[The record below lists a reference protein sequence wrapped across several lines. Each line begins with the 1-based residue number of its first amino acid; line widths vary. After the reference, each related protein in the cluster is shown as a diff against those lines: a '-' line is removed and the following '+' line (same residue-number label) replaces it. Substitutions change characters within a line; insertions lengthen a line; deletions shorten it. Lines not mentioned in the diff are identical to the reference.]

1 MQSFFVLLAAL
12 VPPQSQEQSPSR
24 PVTQEFVP
32 LNDIEEDD
40 IPINNKRN
48 SASSSDLTQ
57 VSDTSDASTQEGG
70 DLETV
75 RYDTC
80 TQKNKKYKS
89 KKLYKKKI
97 KRSNNETKVHRS
109 YQLKSIN
116 NVV

>member
-1 MQSFFVLLAAL
+1 MQSFFVLLTAL
-12 VPPQSQEQSPSR
+12 VPPQSQEQPPSR
-24 PVTQEFVP
+24 PVTQEFVL

-75 RYDTC
+75 RYDAC
-80 TQKNKKYKS
+80 TQKNKK
-89 KKLYKKKI
+89 I
-97 KRSNNETKVHRS
+97 
-109 YQLKSIN
+109 
-116 NVV
+116 